1 MANEQ
6 NLLHG
11 NPDTQFKSG
20 REASENGRKGGI
32 ESGKSRRLQGAIKRA
47 LSSKASSAEF
57 REIFESFGIDENDR
71 DYAAAIACALIQ
83 KAAKGDL
90 SAAGFVRDS
99 IGEKPKDEIS
109 LDGGVVIVDDLAGKT

>member
-6 NLLHG
+6 NLK
-11 NPDTQFKSG
+11 PFTSDQD
-20 REASENGRKGGI
+20 REEAAKNGRKGGI
-32 ESGKSRRLQGAIKRA
+32 ASGKARRLQGAIKRA
-47 LSSKASSAEF
+47 LESKASSAEF
-57 REIFESFGIDENDR
+57 RELFENFGIDEESR

-99 IGEKPKDEIS
+99 IGEKPKEEIS
-109 LDGGVVIVDDLAGKT
+109 LDGGVVIVDDITNPS